1 MYCDEHGTLD
11 YCPECSKASDEEI
24 EHVAE
29 EMSQQDW
36 SDLRFKEVYIKA
48 FIDGAKYFR
57 T

>member
-11 YCPECSKASDEEI
+11 YCPECSKVSDEEI
-24 EHVAE
+24 EQIAE

-36 SDLRFKEVYIKA
+36 SDLRFKEVYRKA
-48 FIDGAKYFR
+48 FIEGAKYFR

>member
-11 YCPECSKASDEEI
+11 YCPECSKVSDEEI
-24 EHVAE
+24 EHIAE

-36 SDLRFKEVYIKA
+36 SDLRFKEVYRKA
-48 FIDGAKYFR
+48 FIEGAKYFR